1 MDNRNLMRDN
11 RTMLPQIAD
20 FRAEADDLHALLTTL
35 RDSDWTRPTLFKS
48 WTIDDIVQ
56 HLHETDLLAAAS
68 AAGPDHYDRMRAET
82 QTLRDAGMTRLQA
95 TRHRL
100 GNLTGHALRER
111 WYAEMAAL
119 CGTLAALPT
128 DTRLKWGGPD
138 MGVRM
143 FATARQMETWAH
155 GQAIYDLLGATRHP
169 TNRLRN
175 IAEIG
180 VRTYGWTFANRKLPT
195 PGPAPYVRLT
205 APGGAIWEW
214 NNASRDNFVQ
224 GDAEAFCQV
233 VTQVRNIADTGLV
246 VTGGPAQEW
255 MRVAQ
260 CVAGPPEEPP
270 ARGTRHP
277 VRP

>member
-1 MDNRNLMRDN
+1 
-11 RTMLPQIAD
+11 MLPQIAD
-20 FRAEADDLHALLTTL
+20 FRTEAEALHTFLLTIPDIAWQKATQ
-35 RDSDWTRPTLFKS
+35 FKS
-48 WTIDDIVQ
+48 WTINDIVQ

-68 AAGPDHYDRMRAET
+68 AAGPDEYDLMRAET
-82 QTLRDAGMTRLQA
+82 QTLRQAGMTRLQA

-100 GNLTGHALRER
+100 GDLTGQALRER
-111 WYAEMAAL
+111 WFTKMASL
-119 CGTLAALPT
+119 CDQLAALPA

-155 GQAIYDLLGATRHP
+155 GQAIYDLMGATREP

-180 VRTYGWTFANRKLPT
+180 VRTYGWTFANRKQPT

-214 NNASRDNFVQ
+214 NEPSGDNTVQ

-233 VTQVRNIADTGLV
+233 VTQVRNVADTSLTVIG
-246 VTGGPAQEW
+246 TAAREW
-255 MRVAQ
+255 MRLAQ
-260 CVAGPPEEPP
+260 CFAGPPEDPP
-270 ARGTRHP
+270 SPGSRHP
-277 VRP
+277 IRP